1 MKTCRL
7 SASSFVSLLQFFK
20 SSARGYCELLAY
32 FDVKVASLMLRTFIM
47 QT

>member
-7 SASSFVSLLQFFK
+7 SASSFVLPLQFLNPAGGIF
-20 SSARGYCELLAY
+20 ELLAY
-32 FDVKVASLMLRTFIM
+32 FDVKVASLMLLKFIL